1 MLAVRVELLP
11 SAYRSNAAKR
21 GIETVWPPQAFRTE
35 HEAPFAAM
43 QYGKYE
49 RPNRRL
55 SVTMPANASA
65 LFGQFHNTNYI
76 IERQP

>member
-1 MLAVRVELLP
+1 
-11 SAYRSNAAKR
+11 
-21 GIETVWPPQAFRTE
+21 
-35 HEAPFAAM
+35 M

-55 SVTMPANASA
+55 SVTMLANASA